1 MALTATL
8 VAVITR
14 RGHAS
19 SPTTPA
25 RASTAESGH
34 PDIAPAAELP
44 A

>member
-14 RGHAS
+14 RGR
-19 SPTTPA
+19 SPTALA
-25 RASTAESGH
+25 REPDAESDH
-34 PDIAPAAELP
+34 ADIAPAAELP